1 MKNILF
7 LLISF
12 SALFAAKPAISQPSA
27 RIAGGPYLQNVTPDG
42 FTVIWTTTTDAAVWV
57 ETAPDDGTHFYAAE
71 RPKYYDSHL
80 GRRRLGKLHRVRVGG
95 LEPGKTY
102 RYRIMQ
108 QAVLRDEGNKR
119 VILGEGYGSDILK
132 HEPYRATTL
141 DPSRERIECWVV
153 NDIHGRADYMAG
165 LCRPIDFAQIDFVAF
180 NGDMSNSTE
189 SPEQLYRDF
198 IDASVGAFASETP
211 ILYNRG
217 NHETRGIYADHLPEY
232 FPKVGGNYY
241 KLYMAGSVAVLLLD
255 CGEDKPDS
263 DIEYGG
269 LGAYDAYREEEA
281 AWLRETVASEEFR
294 NASARIV
301 LLHIPLGN
309 GTWHGNIHLEELFL
323 PILNDADI
331 DVMLSGHTHRYSF
344 HPANDKVRF
353 PVLVNDN
360 ASLLKCDVGDGK
372 ITARIYGP
380 EGTVT
385 HSHEFPLK

>member
-1 MKNILF
+1 M
-7 LLISF
+7 
-12 SALFAAKPAISQPSA
+12 
-27 RIAGGPYLQNVTPDG
+27 
-42 FTVIWTTTTDAAVWV
+42 
-57 ETAPDDGTHFYAAE
+57 
-71 RPKYYDSHL
+71 
-80 GRRRLGKLHRVRVGG
+80 
-95 LEPGKTY
+95 
-102 RYRIMQ
+102 
-108 QAVLRDEGNKR
+108 
-119 VILGEGYGSDILK
+119 
-132 HEPYRATTL
+132 
-141 DPSRERIECWVV
+141 
-153 NDIHGRADYMAG
+153 
-165 LCRPIDFAQIDFVAF
+165 
-180 NGDMSNSTE
+180 
-189 SPEQLYRDF
+189 
-198 IDASVGAFASETP
+198 
-211 ILYNRG
+211 
-217 NHETRGIYADHLPEY
+217 
-232 FPKVGGNYY
+232 
-241 KLYMAGSVAVLLLD
+241 LLLD

>member
-1 MKNILF
+1 MKKILSTI
-7 LLISF
+7 L
-12 SALFAAKPAISQPSA
+12 ALAACTTLTAQDFKITHGPWLCDLTSDGVTVVWATSKPALS
-27 RIAGGPYLQNVTPDG
+27 
-42 FTVIWTTTTDAAVWV
+42 WV
-57 ETAPDDGTHFYAAE
+57 EVAEDDGRSFYAAE
-71 RPKYYDSHL
+71 HERRYETVAGRKQARKTLHSIRLKGLRPDTK
-80 GRRRLGKLHRVRVGG
+80 
-95 LEPGKTY
+95 Y
-102 RYRIMQ
+102 RYRIFSQ
-108 QAVLRDEGNKR
+108 EVREWKYNDKVYYGDIAASNVYSRQPVAFSTLPTSGCDLSFVVL
-119 VILGEGYGSDILK
+119 
-132 HEPYRATTL
+132 
-141 DPSRERIECWVV
+141 

>member
-1 MKNILF
+1 
-7 LLISF
+7 
-12 SALFAAKPAISQPSA
+12 
-27 RIAGGPYLQNVTPDG
+27 
-42 FTVIWTTTTDAAVWV
+42 
-57 ETAPDDGTHFYAAE
+57 
-71 RPKYYDSHL
+71 
-80 GRRRLGKLHRVRVGG
+80 
-95 LEPGKTY
+95 
-102 RYRIMQ
+102 
-108 QAVLRDEGNKR
+108 
-119 VILGEGYGSDILK
+119 
-132 HEPYRATTL
+132 
-141 DPSRERIECWVV
+141 
-153 NDIHGRADYMAG
+153 MAG

-189 SPEQLYRDF
+189 SPGQLYRDF

-217 NHETRGIYADHLPEY
+217 NHETRGVYADFLQEY
-232 FPKVGGNYY
+232 FPKVGGCYY
-241 KLYMAGSVAVLLLD
+241 KLYMAGSVAVLMLD

-344 HPANDKVRF
+344 RPANDEVRF

-360 ASLLKCDVGDGK
+360 ASLLRCDVGDGR
-372 ITARIYGP
+372 ITVRIYGP